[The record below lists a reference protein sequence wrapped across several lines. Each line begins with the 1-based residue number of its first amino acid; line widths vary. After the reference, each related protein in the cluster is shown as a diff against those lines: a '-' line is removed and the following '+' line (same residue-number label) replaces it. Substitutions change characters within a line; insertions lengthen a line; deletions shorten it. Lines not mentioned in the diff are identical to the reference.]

1 MSTLEAK
8 IWEHRKSLSKSVVL
22 NLFFAPWTPKSQ
34 KNVHGP
40 LNYQSALLEDPWL
53 PVEEV

>member
-8 IWEHRKSLSKSVVL
+8 IVEHHKSLSKSVVL
-22 NLFFAPWTPKSQ
+22 NLFCSMDPEKS

-40 LNYQSALLEDPWL
+40 LNYQSALLVDPWL